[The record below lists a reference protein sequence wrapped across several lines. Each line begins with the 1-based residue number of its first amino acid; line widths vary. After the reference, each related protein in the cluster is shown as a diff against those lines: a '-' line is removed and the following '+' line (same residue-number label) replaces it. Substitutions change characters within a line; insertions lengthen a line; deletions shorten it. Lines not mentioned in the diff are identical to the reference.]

1 MQGND
6 KKVPVIIEFLKID
19 ILEDTKILCFSNSE
33 FFEQPRPPA
42 LSNSF
47 LAKSNS

>member
-6 KKVPVIIEFLKID
+6 KKVPVIIVFLKID

-33 FFEQPRPPA
+33 FFELRPPA